1 MKDYNIIIFLE
12 IKARNVVVIKVPR
25 DTWYFKKHTFTSMS
39 SFFFF
44 KWIFFYSE
52 ENVWKLCEHIQ
63 AQEMCPLDEVHA
75 VFISNE
81 NKAVGKDE
89 WENRLI
95 CCAHT
100 VNHGFVLCNADP
112 YLETEIQQRGWTC
125 DMGTQSSSQ

>member
-1 MKDYNIIIFLE
+1 MWSLSKFPE
-12 IKARNVVVIKVPR
+12 TR
-25 DTWYFKKHTFTSMS
+25 DTLRNIHLHLCRV
-39 SFFFF
+39 FFF